1 MICFWLGPGLSFP
14 NREAEKRKHSVGP
27 RRRGKRFG
35 KQPVSVINGHISLM
49 ELSRLMLACVVK
61 CYSNAI
67 PSQRDNGSDAKHGLI
82 GEAAQIL
89 HESVFSKALVF
100 FSSFHGHILKQFLIL
115 GCHSL
120 RI

>member
-1 MICFWLGPGLSFP
+1 
-14 NREAEKRKHSVGP
+14 
-27 RRRGKRFG
+27 
-35 KQPVSVINGHISLM
+35 M

-89 HESVFSKALVF
+89 HDPVDCSPSGSSV
-100 FSSFHGHILKQFLIL
+100 HGILQERVVGWVYMLY
-115 GCHSL
+115 CA
-120 RI
+120 